1 MLSILS
7 IALWIAYGAVAAALL
22 LTSWRLLIGP
32 TLPDR
37 IMALDKLYVNAVAL
51 LVLLGIQLGST
62 AFFEA
67 AVLIAL
73 LGFIGTVA
81 VCKYITRGDIIE

>member
-1 MLSILS
+1 MIN
-7 IALWIAYGAVAAALL
+7 IALWIGYGAVTAAMLL
-22 LTSWRLLIGP
+22 SVWRLMAGP

-51 LVLLGIQLGST
+51 LVLLGIQLNST

-67 AVLIAL
+67 ALLIAL
-73 LGFIGTVA
+73 IGFIGTVA

>member
-1 MLSILS
+1 MLS

-22 LTSWRLLIGP
+22 LSAWRLLAGP

-51 LVLLGIQLGST
+51 LVLVGIHLSST

-67 AVLIAL
+67 ALLIAL

-81 VCKYITRGDIIE
+81 ICKYITRGDIIE